1 MQPTF
6 EGPIVP
12 PEMQRPRKAK
22 NRWVLPAAGGL
33 VVGLALGLGLGAA
46 TTNGASSSPLSEKKL
61 NEMVASCGMT
71 PDGYSILDEGAA
83 IELDTKGEESFDSGT
98 SDYMAYLCMLNEIG
112 VPETTQQKIGRTRAL
127 DGTQNDSWDG
137 LTASW
142 SYHPDSGSN
151 ILIEKDN
158 SK

>member
-12 PEMQRPRKAK
+12 PEMQRLRKAK

-61 NEMVASCGMT
+61 NEMVASCGIT
-71 PDGYSILDEGAA
+71 SDGFNILDEGTA

-98 SDYMAYLCMLNEIG
+98 SDYVAYLCMLNEIG

-127 DGTQNDSWDG
+127 DGTQTDSWDG